1 MQIVLSDIGTIECKG
16 KYESV
21 CEYFALIHE
30 SKFQSKITSCVL
42 GSIMITLIARTVLVK
57 SVNLLYIHISRETC
71 FWYHNNDDIH
81 TGKNELL

>member
-30 SKFQSKITSCVL
+30 KKCQSKITSCVL

-81 TGKNELL
+81 AGKNELL